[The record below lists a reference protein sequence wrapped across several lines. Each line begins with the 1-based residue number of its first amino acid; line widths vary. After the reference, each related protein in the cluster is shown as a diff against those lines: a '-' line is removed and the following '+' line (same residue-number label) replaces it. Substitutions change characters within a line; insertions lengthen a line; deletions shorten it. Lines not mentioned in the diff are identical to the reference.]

1 MHTVLPTGYFI
12 VKLYKQIQFTFEY
25 HCSSHNT
32 QGIAQSFNADNAA
45 LFAFTNV
52 LCVHVGDGNGD
63 AAIGVAVP
71 VAVGV
76 GLGVGVGAV
85 DICSL
90 TFFAFRVSPP
100 PQLLAPL
107 ECVCVWVCECRTWPW
122 LNPIQR
128 WSLVLSILFSVFIVS
143 LRGLIKVNKFLSFFL
158 ALPHSLSLP
167 HTFSLSLCLLLA
179 LFLSLSLFVVCF

>member
-1 MHTVLPTGYFI
+1 MHIVLPTGYFI
-12 VKLYKQIQFTFEY
+12 VKLYKQIQFTLES
-25 HCSSHNT
+25 HCFSHNT

-90 TFFAFRVSPP
+90 TFFAFRVSPLP
-100 PQLLAPL
+100 NSLPL
-107 ECVCVWVCECRTWPW
+107 WSVCVCGCASAE
-122 LNPIQR
+122 L
-128 WSLVLSILFSVFIVS
+128 
-143 LRGLIKVNKFLSFFL
+143 G
-158 ALPHSLSLP
+158 HG
-167 HTFSLSLCLLLA
+167 
-179 LFLSLSLFVVCF
+179 